1 MIQTQILLV
10 EDENLIALDL
20 THRLTNLGYKVVGW
34 VPSGEE
40 AVVLAAKL
48 SPDLILMD
56 IKLKGRIDGIEAAEQ
71 IKAQQDIPIIYLT
84 AFVDKATIQRA
95 KITVPF
101 GYLVKPVDER
111 ELSTI
116 IEMALHKHL
125 LEQQLKQ
132 YRLHLEELVTER
144 TAELA
149 RSNQLLQ
156 EEINR
161 RQKAEEQYLH
171 DAFHDGLTG
180 LPNRALFVEHLER
193 SLGHARRSG
202 NYLFAVLM
210 LDLDRFKVINDSL
223 GHTVGDQLLITTA
236 RRLESCTRP
245 GDTVARLGGDEFA
258 VLLDDIKHVDEARSI
273 ADQIHQQIASPIN
286 LEAHEITIT
295 TSIGIVADVK
305 EYYRPAELMRDAD
318 TAMYQAKAQGGSQ
331 HEIFDI
337 QMYTQA
343 VKRLR
348 LETEL
353 RQAIER
359 EELEVHYQPIVSLA
373 NKRITGVEALLR
385 WVHPQLGNIAPSEF
399 IPLAEET
406 GLIVALGQW
415 LLERSCAQ
423 IKNWHLD
430 GYWPLR
436 LAINVSMRQF
446 QTRKLAETVKL
457 VLSDTRLAPE
467 ALDIEI
473 TESVA
478 MTSTELDLVC
488 LRKLSTM
495 GVQFTI
501 DDFGTGYSSFSRLK
515 TLPVSILKIDKS
527 LIKDLV
533 SDPDSQAIV
542 TAIVAMAHSL
552 KMKVIAEGVETTAQR
567 DWLQA
572 QQCDE
577 MQGFLISPPVSTGAL
592 TEHLRKNWSSGGPS
606 THATSG
612 G

>member
-1 MIQTQILLV
+1 MTQTQILLV

-20 THRLTNLGYKVVGW
+20 THRLTNLGYRVVGW

-40 AVVLAAKL
+40 AIVLAAQL
-48 SPDLILMD
+48 SPDLVLMD

-71 IKAQQDIPIIYLT
+71 IKAQLDIPIIYLT

-116 IEMALHKHL
+116 IEMALHKHQ
-125 LEQQLKQ
+125 LEQQLNQ
-132 YRLHLEELVTER
+132 YRHHLEELVTER

-171 DAFHDGLTG
+171 DAFHDGLTA

-223 GHTVGDQLLITTA
+223 GHTVGDQLLIATA
-236 RRLESCTRP
+236 RRLENCTRP

-273 ADQIHQQIASPIN
+273 ANQIHQQIASPIN

-305 EYYRPAELMRDAD
+305 DYYRPAELMRDAD

-373 NKRITGVEALLR
+373 NKGITAVEALLR

-406 GLIVALGQW
+406 GLIVSLGQW

-423 IKNWHLD
+423 IKSWHLA
-430 GYWPLR
+430 GYQSLR

-446 QTRKLAETVKL
+446 QTRKLAEMVKL
-457 VLSDTRLAPE
+457 VLTDTNLTPE
-467 ALDIEI
+467 ALDLEI

-488 LRKLSTM
+488 LRKLSTI

-577 MQGFLISPPVSTGAL
+577 MQGFLISPPVSAEAL
-592 TEHLRKNWSSGGPS
+592 TELLQKNLSLGGPS

>member
-1 MIQTQILLV
+1 MTQTQILLV

-20 THRLTNLGYKVVGW
+20 THRLNNLGYMVVGW

-40 AVVLAAKL
+40 AIVLAAQL
-48 SPDLILMD
+48 SPDLVLMD

-71 IKAQQDIPIIYLT
+71 IKAQLDIPIIYLT

-95 KITVPF
+95 KITAPF

-116 IEMALHKHL
+116 IEMALHKHQ

-171 DAFHDGLTG
+171 DAFHDGLTS

-202 NYLFAVLM
+202 KYLFAVLM

-295 TSIGIVADVK
+295 TSIGIVTDVK
-305 EYYRPAELMRDAD
+305 DYYRPAELMRDAD

-331 HEIFDI
+331 HKIFDV

-359 EELEVHYQPIVSLA
+359 EELEVHYQPIISLA
-373 NKRITGVEALLR
+373 NKSITGVEALLR

-406 GLIVALGQW
+406 GLIVSLGQW
-415 LLERSCAQ
+415 LLEKSCAQ
-423 IKNWHLD
+423 IKDWHLA
-430 GYWPLR
+430 GYQSLR

-446 QTRKLAETVKL
+446 QTRKLAEMVKL
-457 VLSDTRLAPE
+457 VLTDTNLTPE
-467 ALDIEI
+467 ALDLEI

-488 LRKLSTM
+488 LRKLSTI

-552 KMKVIAEGVETTAQR
+552 KMKVIAEGVETGAQR

-572 QQCDE
+572 QRCDE
-577 MQGFLISPPVSTGAL
+577 MQGFLISPPVSAETL
-592 TEHLRKNWSSGGPS
+592 TELLQKIGD
-606 THATSG
+606 
-612 G
+612 